1 MPNYGIRVAL
11 CVILSSVFASAGT
24 AFKATTTLAAET
36 SNNTSAADS
45 FATQTNNNLGA
56 TNISKVPIRSL
67 LYPGSTAKIYAH
79 LVPWFGF
86 GDHMDV
92 GYVSSDLLQVQKQ
105 VNDMLS
111 RGIDGAVI
119 DWYGRGESSKNFAS
133 YDQASQE
140 FMHQAELHPGFNF
153 AIMHDAGALKTCA
166 ATLGCDVTQT
176 LIDDLNYV
184 NVTYS
189 GSTAYVTSGGRPVIY
204 FFGHEAYAI
213 DWTRVRAGVAGNP
226 MFIFR
231 NGSGFTKPQTS
242 GAFSWVE
249 PTTVSATNLMAIN
262 YLDNYYKTALGFPTE
277 YSTGSA
283 YKGFNDTLALW
294 GSNRIIDQQCGQTW
308 LQSVADAGKYYS
320 SLKQMLGI
328 QLVTWN
334 DYEEASEIE
343 SGIDNC
349 VTVSASVAGT
359 VASWSTTGQMNTV
372 DHFMVFASQDGANL
386 MSLADLPT
394 TTTSLNIASFGL
406 NAGNYTIFV
415 KAVGKPTLTNKMSGG
430 VQLTITNQPPTAALS
445 ITNSLTKSSVIGSV
459 AAPASI
465 TASTATS
472 TDPDGSIVAS
482 TINFGDGS
490 APVSGPS
497 ASHSY
502 TAAGTYT
509 ITGTVTDNLGA
520 TASKS
525 VAIVISSSVNQPPI
539 AAISATPNSAYAPA
553 TISVSAAGSSDPDG
567 TIASSVIGFGDGT
580 SASGLTASHKFFAA
594 GIYVLTATVTDNS
607 GASSTATTS
616 VTVKAPEVI
625 VSTPAPGAFVPSQI
639 HVIASGFSGSPV
651 IAMQIYVDGAIVYS
665 VNSANLDRTITIA
678 SGTHNLTIKGWDNA
692 GRNFY
697 KQIAVTINKPP
708 IAALTLSS
716 GSILVGGSVTA
727 SASGSTDPDGTI
739 AGTVIS
745 FGDGSSATA
754 VSASHQYKIAGT
766 YTVKATVTD
775 NLGASSS
782 TVSTVVVKPEFV
794 TIISPTFTST
804 TSTSVRA
811 TGTSSSGYPV
821 VATQVYLDGAL
832 KSQSSTA
839 TADTTLPITVGTHQ
853 IIIKGWD
860 SSGASFMATRSVT
873 RN

>member
-1 MPNYGIRVAL
+1 
-11 CVILSSVFASAGT
+11 
-24 AFKATTTLAAET
+24 
-36 SNNTSAADS
+36 
-45 FATQTNNNLGA
+45 
-56 TNISKVPIRSL
+56 
-67 LYPGSTAKIYAH
+67 
-79 LVPWFGF
+79 
-86 GDHMDV
+86 
-92 GYVSSDLLQVQKQ
+92 
-105 VNDMLS
+105 
-111 RGIDGAVI
+111 
-119 DWYGRGESSKNFAS
+119 
-133 YDQASQE
+133 
-140 FMHQAELHPGFNF
+140 

-231 NGSGFTKPQTS
+231 NGSGFTKLQTS

-349 VTVSASVAGT
+349 VTVSATVAGT
-359 VASWSTTGQMNTV
+359 VASWSITGQMNTV
-372 DHFMVFASQDGANL
+372 DHFTVFASQDGANL

-445 ITNSLTKSSVIGSV
+445 ITNALTKNSVIGSV

-490 APVSGPS
+490 APVSGSS

-502 TAAGTYT
+502 GTAGTYT

-525 VAIVISSSVNQPPI
+525 VAIVVSSGTNLAPV

-580 SASGLTASHKFFAA
+580 SASGLTASHKFSAA

-607 GASSTATTS
+607 GASSTAATS

-625 VSTPAPGAFVPSQI
+625 VSTPAPGAFVPSQV
-639 HVIASGFSGSPV
+639 HVVASGFSGFPV

-665 VNSANLDRTITIA
+665 VNSANLDRTIAVA
-678 SGTHNLTIKGWDNA
+678 SGTHNLIIKGWDNA

-697 KQIAVTINKPP
+697 KQISVTINKPP

-739 AGTVIS
+739 AATVIS

-754 VSASHQYKIAGT
+754 ASASHQYKIAGT

-794 TIISPTFTST
+794 TITSPTFTLT

-832 KSQSSTA
+832 KFQSSTA